1 MNAANYLATVATA
14 LTSAGVEVVFI
25 GGATIAL
32 YLDAQGA
39 AATRATEDID
49 CIVNCV
55 LASDYASIE
64 EKLHRGGFTN
74 CMDEDAPICRWV
86 LQAGPGVDVLVD
98 VMPLSDVLGFANRY
112 YPDAVATA
120 ELLMHSGVA
129 IKIPTP
135 GYALATK
142 VVAWQ
147 GRGGNDP
154 AFSKDFE
161 DIIAL
166 ADGCKRLVQS
176 HSELPVQVR
185 EEVASEIA
193 RLLRRKDIRA
203 LVQGMVPQPSNP
215 SRVQSCL
222 SVLGQLAT
230 L

>member
-1 MNAANYLATVATA
+1 MNAALHLATVATA
-14 LTSAGVEVVFI
+14 LQSAGVEVVFI

-32 YLDAQGA
+32 YLDGQGA

-55 LASDYASIE
+55 LAADYASVE
-64 EKLHRGGFTN
+64 DRLRQGGFTN
-74 CMDEDAPICRWV
+74 CMDEGAPICRWV
-86 LQAGPGVDVLVD
+86 LQAEGGVDVLVD

-112 YPDAVATA
+112 YPGAVATA
-120 ELLMHSGVA
+120 ELVMHSEVA

-142 VVAWQ
+142 VIAWRA
-147 GRGGNDP
+147 RGDNDP

-176 HSELPVQVR
+176 HSELPLQAR
-185 EEVASEIA
+185 EEVAGEIA

-222 SVLGQLAT
+222 SVLEQLAT